1 MTLYRYH
8 IHPLSAF
15 ATPLRSDTLYGHLL
29 WRAAERLGATRVSE
43 LIAEFNST
51 SPPFRLSS
59 AFPADC
65 LPMPCLPPMPRSH
78 FRQQFA
84 AGGGQELIDAL
95 QDYKTFRKLP
105 FIRRSALQQQA
116 KSLSQA
122 TLFKA
127 WRKDQKAVAPVEQFS
142 RSDDQPHNSIDR
154 ASGKV
159 LSQGGLHFGR
169 ATWYRPGTELD
180 LYVECDNP
188 ELFEALMTDL
198 QHSGYGADA
207 STGKGQFRFER
218 DPHFAAS
225 DWPAS
230 GNAQLLL
237 SLTSAENMAEFAGY
251 YQPQIKRGR
260 AWSGFGEKNPFKKPF
275 LALGEG
281 AVLTAMPD
289 SGFVL
294 HHLHSNPELV
304 QVLWPVTLPLQL
316 EAAS

>member
-1 MTLYRYH
+1 MTLHRYR
-8 IHPLSAF
+8 IRPLSAF
-15 ATPLRSDTLYGHLL
+15 ATPLRSDSLYGHLL
-29 WRAAERLGATRVSE
+29 WRAAERLGASKVRE
-43 LIAEFNST
+43 LIAAFDS
-51 SPPFRLSS
+51 SAPPFRLSS

-65 LPMPCLPPMPRSH
+65 LPMPCLPPLSRSH

-84 AGGGQELIDAL
+84 AAGGQELINAL
-95 QDYKTFRKLP
+95 QDYKKFRKLP
-105 FIRRSALQQQA
+105 FVRRSALQQQA

-122 TLFKA
+122 ALFKA
-127 WRKDQKAVAPVEQFS
+127 WRKDQNAVAAVEPFS
-142 RSDDQPHNSIDR
+142 RSDEQPHNSIDR

-169 ATWYRPGTELD
+169 ATWYRPGIELD
-180 LYVECDNP
+180 LYVECDNL
-188 ELFEALMTDL
+188 ELFETLMTDL

-218 DPHFAAS
+218 DPQFSAT
-225 DWPAS
+225 DWLTN
-230 GNAQLLL
+230 GNARLLL
-237 SLTSAENMAEFAGY
+237 SLISAENMAEFDGY
-251 YQPQIKRGR
+251 YQPQIKHGR

-289 SGFVL
+289 RGFVL
-294 HHLHSNPELV
+294 HNLHTNPELV

-316 EAAS
+316 EAAL